1 MNEELNPAGTVV
13 LVEDDVSLAHA
24 LETLLRFDG
33 FDVLSYSDP
42 RLFLEAVCREDS
54 DCQSKPTCILMDLNL
69 NSTLDGLECF
79 IEARSRSLNALPPF
93 IFLTGHG
100 ELEVGLQAMRLGA
113 FDFLTKPTKSEAL
126 LKQITGAIESHRA
139 ILVDQESR
147 GLFIN
152 AYKSLTD
159 KQFEV
164 FHYLVEGFS
173 NKDISEK
180 LGTSTRTVEIH
191 RSAVLE
197 KMGGYSLVEIG
208 RLYEKFRSAL

>member
-42 RLFLEAVCREDS
+42 RLFLASVCREDS

-79 IEARSRSLNALPPF
+79 IEARSRPLHTLPPF

-126 LKQITGAIESHRA
+126 LERITGAIESHRS
-139 ILVDQESR
+139 ILADQESR

-159 KQFEV
+159 KQLEV